1 METGFELI
9 LRNLNKLYV
18 VKQENEGGLTFQ
30 RVTLSPEDLVET
42 TEDCFSVLYDAF
54 DIQMFFIEASDG
66 ELVPYPLDCPVCSS
80 TSGDFIFL
88 LTDDLLKGGENYL
101 SLVEYNNSSEHFPII
116 ICN

>member
-1 METGFELI
+1 MTGFELI
-9 LRNLNKLYV
+9 LKNPNRLYI

-30 RVTLSPEDLVET
+30 RVTLSPEDLVEI

-54 DIQMFFIEASDG
+54 DIQMFFIEMSDG
-66 ELVPYPLDCPVCSS
+66 EVVPYPLDCPVCSS
-80 TSGDFIFL
+80 SSGDFIFL
-88 LTDDLLKGGENYL
+88 LSRDLLKGGEYFL